1 MTMADTAP
9 LPTESL
15 PGKPI
20 EIEWDSD
27 KESFL
32 VGAGRD
38 RVAVRVPD
46 EFYVSTL
53 GADPI
58 ARIQDD
64 QTIIF
69 AYLSAGFDSD
79 EDDAL
84 ITVTIGADGEV
95 LELVSSGPLG
105 DDADAAFDIFAGE

>member
-1 MTMADTAP
+1 MATVTP
-9 LPTESL
+9 LPTEPL
-15 PGKPI
+15 PGEPI
-20 EIEWDSD
+20 DIEWDAE
-27 KESFL
+27 KEWFL
-32 VGAGRD
+32 VGAGSD
-38 RVAVRVPD
+38 QVAVRVSD

-95 LELVSSGPLG
+95 LELVSSGPIG
-105 DDADAAFDIFAGE
+105 DAADDAFDIFAGE

>member
-9 LPTESL
+9 LPTEPLS
-15 PGKPI
+15 GEPI
-20 EIEWDSD
+20 EIEWDAE
-27 KESFL
+27 KEWFL

-58 ARIQDD
+58 AHTQDD
-64 QTIIF
+64 QTIVF

-84 ITVTIGADGEV
+84 ITVTIGSDGEV
-95 LELVSSGPLG
+95 LENVSSGPLG
-105 DDADAAFDIFAGE
+105 DAADDAFDILAGE